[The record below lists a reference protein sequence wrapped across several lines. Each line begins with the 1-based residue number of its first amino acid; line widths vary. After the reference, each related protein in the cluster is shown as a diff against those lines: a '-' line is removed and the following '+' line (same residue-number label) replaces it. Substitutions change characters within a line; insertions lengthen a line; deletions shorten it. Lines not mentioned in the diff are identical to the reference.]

1 MKNTA
6 FILCCAALLTACN
19 TVENAKRDMAASVTE
34 TMLEKTTGFQV
45 DAPET
50 ENAGKNT
57 VDVALT
63 LDGKNIASAYAGG
76 IGTITIAPGAI
87 AVNIAKEEGEKQH
100 SVSVGFIQPDVEKM
114 RPVQGRVKSENPA
127 EAPLTITIGTIG
139 ANEMSVL
146 NAMEGTAVVESMTDR
161 KAVIRVSAK
170 MAAPQD
176 SADPAKWQTLEGQ
189 IVMDYPMISTMGIS
203 KEAVTY

>member
-6 FILCCAALLTACN
+6 FILFFAGLLTACN

-50 ENAGKNT
+50 ENAGKGT

-63 LDGKNIASAYAGG
+63 LDGKSIAATYTGG
-76 IGTITIAPGAI
+76 IGAITITPGTI
-87 AVNIAKEEGEKQH
+87 AVSVTKEESETQN
-100 SVSVGFIQPDVEKM
+100 SVSVGFVQPEVEAM
-114 RPVQGRVKSENPA
+114 RPVQGRVKSENPG

>member
-6 FILCCAALLTACN
+6 IAFLFAGLLTACN
-19 TVENAKRDMAASVTE
+19 TVENAKRDMAASATE

-50 ENAGKNT
+50 ENAGKGT

-63 LDGKNIASAYAGG
+63 LDGKSIAATYTGG
-76 IGTITIAPGAI
+76 IGAITITPGTI
-87 AVNIAKEEGEKQH
+87 AVSVAKEESETQH
-100 SVSVGFIQPDVEKM
+100 SVSVGFVQPEVEAM
-114 RPVQGRVKSENPA
+114 RPVQGRVKSENTS